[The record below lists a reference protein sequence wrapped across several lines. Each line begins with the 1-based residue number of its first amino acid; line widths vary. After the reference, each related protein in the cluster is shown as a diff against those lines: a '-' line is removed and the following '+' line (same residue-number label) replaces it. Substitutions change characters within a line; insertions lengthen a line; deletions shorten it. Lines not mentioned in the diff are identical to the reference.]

1 MSANNRVSLNLI
13 SLTIIQQYYLRSTL
27 KMLCGPRLFI
37 LSLALSGVLSVPVAS
52 QGFVAPEIDG
62 EQIVLPAKYQLPGGA
77 R

>member
-1 MSANNRVSLNLI
+1 
-13 SLTIIQQYYLRSTL
+13 
-27 KMLCGPRLFI
+27 MLCGPRLFI

-62 EQIVLPAKYQLPGGA
+62 EQIVLPAKYQLPDRA